1 MNGFSVLMGWL
12 YTRVIPPRC
21 VSCDVYL
28 AAPTIVCNSCD
39 ENITPISSTTVMVTA
54 ARPMHVYA
62 LSLYKEPLKT
72 LIMGKSFGNSCSA
85 RQLGMLMA
93 DRLGLEEVAY
103 DVIVPVP
110 LHWTRR
116 AWRGYN
122 QARVMADELG
132 SVLGIPVEE
141 LVVRVK
147 RTPFQSTLSRDARQ
161 QNVKEVFECSAAAQK
176 YRNARILLVDDLMTT
191 GATLSA
197 VAKALYRDRAH
208 VPARIDAAVA
218 CRT

>member
-1 MNGFSVLMGWL
+1 MNIIHMLAQTAYNL
-12 YTRVIPPRC
+12 LAPPRC

-39 ENITPISSTTVMVTA
+39 EKIEPIGSTTVMVTA
-54 ARPMHVYA
+54 TRPMHVYA

-72 LIMGKSFGNSCSA
+72 LIMGKSFGNRCSA
-85 RQLGMLMA
+85 RQLGQLMA
-93 DRLGLEEVAY
+93 ERLGLEEAAY

-132 SVLGIPVEE
+132 SALSIPVEE
-141 LVVRVK
+141 LVMRTQ

-161 QNVKEVFECSAAAQK
+161 QNVKAVFACSDAAKK

-191 GATLSA
+191 GATLSE

-208 VPARIDAAVA
+208 APARIDAAVG